1 MNTDKLNDALVELRH
16 QRALLDTAIVNIEN
30 VLKTLQSSTSEPRAT
45 SNGKKRK
52 GSYIDL
58 GVKILEQAG
67 QPMHIKEI
75 AKQIG
80 LELGKQ
86 IPRASVESSFIRHIA
101 TFGKNARVIKVRP
114 AYFTVPSLKHA
125 VSVASSMNMPFESLQ
140 SVKSN

>member
-1 MNTDKLNDALVELRH
+1 MNTDKLNEALVELRH
-16 QRALLDTAIVNIEN
+16 QRALLDAAISNIER
-30 VLKTLQSSTSEPRAT
+30 VLKTLQSSTSEPRPM

-58 GVKILEQAG
+58 GVKLLEQAG

-80 LELGKQ
+80 LELGRN

-101 TFGKNARVIKVRP
+101 SFGKNARVVKVRP
-114 AYFTVPSLKHA
+114 AYFTVPSLKHV
-125 VSVASSMNMPFESLQ
+125 VSTAGSLSMPFESLQ